1 MNRILL
7 FFGCFYLCV
16 TGNAQA
22 LTDGEYL
29 IKVNQTGKYVAVA
42 GAATNNGAAI
52 IQWDNEYKAHFK
64 FILKNLGNN
73 MYSIKASHSGK
84 YISTEGNAIRGAKII
99 QWDWLNQDNQKWRIE
114 NSSTGWHITCVQNEQ
129 RMYLSGLNAATAAAA
144 NGAYF
149 ICNSDDA
156 AMNFTFRKNETG
168 KPMISNKPVIKQRL

>member
-1 MNRILL
+1 MNRVIVFIAGIL
-7 FFGCFYLCV
+7 FSV
-16 TGNAQA
+16 SAAAQS
-22 LTDGEYL
+22 LTDGEYF
-29 IKVNQTGKYVAVA
+29 IKINQTGKYVAVA
-42 GAATNNGAAI
+42 GAATNNGAWI

-73 MYSIKASHSGK
+73 IYSIKASHSGK
-84 YISTEGNAIRGAKII
+84 YLSTAGNAVRGAKII

-114 NSSTGWHITCVQNEQ
+114 NSPTGWHITCVQNEQ
-129 RMYLSGLNAATAAAA
+129 RMYLSGLNAATATAA

-168 KPMISNKPVIKQRL
+168 KPMINNKPVIKQQL